1 MIPTSTYVLIFGI
14 PAFVVVFCTALSII
28 GKKIFPSDDK
38 KEGKE

>member
-14 PAFVVVFCTALSII
+14 PVFVIVFCTALSII

-38 KEGKE
+38 KEGTE